1 MQIINDNGCSWIND
15 LNPRSKIKV
24 IKKNEECE
32 WLIIGAGYI
41 GLSAVR
47 KLDQLYLNRKIIL
60 VDPQLAGW
68 GDSSKC

>member
-1 MQIINDNGCSWIND
+1 MNKWFKSE
-15 LNPRSKIKV
+15 IKYKSFR
-24 IKKNEECE
+24 KKEECE